1 MNHQDLSII
10 CIESYNSIDF
20 EESNIEVIVRDN
32 VFAFRGTDEPKDVV
46 RDIRIAP
53 WWVSE
58 LGWVPAGF
66 AKAAKR
72 LIPKCLSEC
81 MSRDI
86 EPDKIVLTGHSLGGA
101 VALIVGALMVRDE
114 ILPKEIVTFGAP
126 KCGRLK
132 LLDGI
137 PVTCYRHGKDI
148 VPMVPPL
155 MRRHKPLEQVATT
168 EKLQELELLHEKAD
182 SQKQMAWVAMISM
195 CLFAILPVMPFV
207 PESRLSTLSSL
218 SDMLFLSQA
227 GVVGL
232 YFGATAFMSRNGK
245 Q

>member
-1 MNHQDLSII
+1 VNHQDLSII

-114 ILPKEIVTFGAP
+114 VLPKEIVTFGAP

-132 LLDGI
+132 LLDAI
-137 PVTCYRHGKDI
+137 PVTCYRHGKDV
-148 VPMVPPL
+148 VPMIPPL
-155 MRRHKPLEQVATT
+155 MRRHKPLEQVGTPNSLIKDHYMHNYA
-168 EKLQELELLHEKAD
+168 EMPKLE
-182 SQKQMAWVAMISM
+182 
-195 CLFAILPVMPFV
+195 
-207 PESRLSTLSSL
+207 
-218 SDMLFLSQA
+218 
-227 GVVGL
+227 GL
-232 YFGATAFMSRNGK
+232 VK
-245 Q
+245 